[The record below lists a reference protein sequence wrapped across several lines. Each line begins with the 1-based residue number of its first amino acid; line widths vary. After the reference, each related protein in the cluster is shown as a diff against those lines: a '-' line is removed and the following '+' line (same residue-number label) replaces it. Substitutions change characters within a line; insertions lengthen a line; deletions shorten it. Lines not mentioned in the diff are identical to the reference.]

1 MKPDPHNCRHEYE
14 QELNEMADF
23 KNKVEIEGV
32 FVKAETAK
40 ALLCVIDGKEHWIP
54 QSQIDDDSEVWQ
66 KDDEG
71 TLIISEWIATEKGL
85 I

>member
-1 MKPDPHNCRHEYE
+1 MSE
-14 QELNEMADF
+14 F
-23 KNKVEIEGV
+23 KNKVEIEDV
-32 FVKAETAK
+32 FIKAATPK

-66 KDDEG
+66 KDDVG
-71 TLIISEWIATEKGL
+71 KLVISEWIATEKGL